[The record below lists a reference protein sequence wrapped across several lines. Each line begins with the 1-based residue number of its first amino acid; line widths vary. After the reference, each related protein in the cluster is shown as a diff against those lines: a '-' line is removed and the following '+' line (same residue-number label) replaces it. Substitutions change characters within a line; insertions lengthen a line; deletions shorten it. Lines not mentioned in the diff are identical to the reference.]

1 MKFFFFF
8 GKFGIKM
15 RLILS
20 ANVTLHLKIC
30 GYFQISFGVD
40 FSHNSTVIREWTL
53 FSIPTPLDHEIF
65 APGFMS
71 LDMFQCLLVFI
82 DYGDL
87 NKTYILLF
95 CENCMN
101 PNYVELVHG
110 AFQVSCIFVL
120 FCILIL
126 LIFESLILK
135 LQLKILLFLLKK

>member
-1 MKFFFFF
+1 M
-8 GKFGIKM
+8 
-15 RLILS
+15 
-20 ANVTLHLKIC
+20 
-30 GYFQISFGVD
+30 IS
-40 FSHNSTVIREWTL
+40 I
-53 FSIPTPLDHEIF
+53 PLDHEIF